1 MDNSTNPDSVDANF
15 KAIQGRLR
23 RTGVQGIVLAEGDN
37 TKTMPPAEREKEFEQ
52 RKRGMTV
59 EGGIAVFKPN
69 TRNVPN
75 ARKRNETSND
85 SGIKVFAVG
94 EEKSEDKEK

>member
-1 MDNSTNPDSVDANF
+1 MDNSTNPDSVSANF

-23 RTGVQGIVLAEGDN
+23 RTGVGGIIIAEGDS
-37 TKTMPPAEREKEFEQ
+37 TKSPISADREKDFEQ

-75 ARKRNETSND
+75 ARKRNVTSSD
-85 SGIKVFAVG
+85 SGIKVFAIG
-94 EEKSEDKEK
+94 EEKSEEKEK